1 MKSFKLTIIILLLL
15 FANSLYA
22 GLYVNNR
29 NLSKLNNIKYL
40 ELIWEKHNGGIVRGI
55 MVRYGERLGNLIYNG
70 GLTKRGGRQLKF
82 RNIHE
87 ALNHIKNEGWV
98 DIRNYMKCYSG
109 KAVYHFFFKKIF
121 ELQ

>member
-1 MKSFKLTIIILLLL
+1 MKSFKFTIIILLLL
-15 FANSLYA
+15 YVNSLYA

-40 ELIWEKHNGGIVRGI
+40 ELIWEKQNRGIVQGI
-55 MVRYGERLGNLIYNG
+55 VVRYGEKLENLIYNG
-70 GLTKRGGRQLKF
+70 DLTKRNGRQLGF

-87 ALNHIKNEGWV
+87 ALNHIKNEGWE

-109 KAVYHFFFKKIF
+109 KAVYHFFFKKH
-121 ELQ
+121 